1 MKVEIWT
8 QDNVLTHQK
17 VVDTSVYEQDVVCQT
32 AIYTGY
38 WFLHNE
44 ANQMAFLQSF
54 FTLEEL
60 PIKETK
66 FSIKCKKIE
75 KNVKHW

>member
-60 PIKETK
+60 PIKETNALLNAT
-66 FSIKCKKIE
+66 E
-75 KNVKHW
+75 

>member
-17 VVDTSVYEQDVVCQT
+17 VVDTSVYEQDVGCQT

-38 WFLHNE
+38 WFLQWGKSNG
-44 ANQMAFLQSF
+44 LS
-54 FTLEEL
+54 
-60 PIKETK
+60 TK
-66 FSIKCKKIE
+66 FLHLGGSP
-75 KNVKHW
+75 H